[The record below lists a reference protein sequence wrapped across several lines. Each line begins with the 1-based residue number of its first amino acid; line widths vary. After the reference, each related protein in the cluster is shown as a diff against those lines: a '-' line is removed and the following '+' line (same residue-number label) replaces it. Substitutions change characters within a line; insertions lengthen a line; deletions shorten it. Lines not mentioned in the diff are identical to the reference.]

1 MGFNAE
7 FMGLDFGDGQAEARA
22 TRQSCCLFNFSFLAR
37 ARLEGPGS
45 LIAISQVTDRP
56 LSDMKVGQI
65 RYALHCDA
73 LGHAISDLTI
83 WRTGE
88 MAFEVFSGMQADI
101 DLLKS
106 TAEGC
111 HVSDLG
117 GSAVIAIQG
126 PRSLAALAEV
136 ADVKAIAQLR
146 YFTFCKA
153 VIAGSECT
161 VGRLGYTGEA
171 GFEIV
176 SDDRG
181 DFPKLWDSL
190 SRVARPAGY
199 QAAEILR
206 IEAGFPLFTQEFRIP
221 AYPSEMGLGRYHRHQ
236 PVPPRLKLVSFRA
249 SGLEPNQVWT
259 PSPDLTGPDGS
270 GAITVTSAC
279 YSQLAQATLG
289 LGFILADTPGQ
300 SSHLTDVRGE
310 FQNVSRVSIP
320 FYDPA
325 KCRPRS
331 RWDEMFDSNELGFS
345 NAASSVGQ
353 TR

>member
-7 FMGLDFGDGQAEARA
+7 FMRRDFGDGQAEASA

-37 ARLEGPGS
+37 ARLEGPGA
-45 LIAISQVTDRP
+45 LFAISRVTSRP

-73 LGHAISDLTI
+73 LGHALSDLTV
-83 WRTGE
+83 WRAGE
-88 MAFEVFSGMQADI
+88 TAFEVFSGMQADI

-106 TAEGC
+106 AAEGC
-111 HVSDLG
+111 QVTDLG
-117 GSAVIAIQG
+117 GSAIIALQG
-126 PRSLAALAEV
+126 PRSLAALDEI
-136 ADVKAIAQLR
+136 ADVRAIGRLQ
-146 YFTFCKA
+146 YFTFCEA
-153 VIAGSECT
+153 VIAGCECS

-176 SDDRG
+176 STDQG
-181 DFPKLWDSL
+181 DFSKLWNSL
-190 SRVARPAGY
+190 CRVARPAGY

-221 AYPSEMGLGRYHRHQ
+221 AFPSDMGLEGFDRHQ
-236 PVPPRLKLVSFRA
+236 QRPSRVKLVSFRA
-249 SGLEPNQVWT
+249 SGLEPNQLWT
-259 PSPDLTGPDGS
+259 PSADLAGPTEA

-279 YSQLAQATLG
+279 YSPLAQGTLG
-289 LGFILADTPGQ
+289 LGFILADTPGGPAR
-300 SSHLTDVRGE
+300 LTDVKGDFE
-310 FQNVSRVSIP
+310 DISLVSHP

-325 KCRPRS
+325 KRKPRAP
-331 RWDEMFDSNELGFS
+331 WDGE
-345 NAASSVGQ
+345 AR